1 MGKERLVVKVSA
13 INKAEAV
20 AALELLLETIKAK
33 DYTDSVEEC
42 VVTPYDYC

>member
-1 MGKERLVVKVSA
+1 MSKERIVVKVTA

-33 DYTDSVEEC
+33 DYIDSVEEWII
-42 VVTPYDYC
+42 VKED